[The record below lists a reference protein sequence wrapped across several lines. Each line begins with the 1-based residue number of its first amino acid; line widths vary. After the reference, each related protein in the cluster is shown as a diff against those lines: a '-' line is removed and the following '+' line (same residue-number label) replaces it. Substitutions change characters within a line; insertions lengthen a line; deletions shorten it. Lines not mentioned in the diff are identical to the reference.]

1 MRRMKLITAFFAL
14 SALAVTQP
22 LFAQQQ
28 AGGPGP
34 HIQNPVVVQ
43 FMIDGIDPN
52 TVRTAV
58 AAGATNIGSILKQG
72 VTVQTYYCASPAPR
86 LQLPDGSLPEGG
98 STAAIVALHT
108 GTHLFESPNIDDIF
122 SSARRAGIKSVMA
135 GGSPN
140 YVTFKTSP
148 INRPST
154 AGCSISRMTARV
166 CCICICSTSAIIGT
180 DRPTRPTRTPS
191 TCSIS

>member
-1 MRRMKLITAFFAL
+1 MRRMRIITAFFAL
-14 SALAVTQP
+14 AAMAITQP
-22 LFAQQQ
+22 LSAQQQ

-43 FMIDGIDPN
+43 FMIDGIYPN

-72 VTVQTYYCASPAPR
+72 VTVQTYYCATPAPR
-86 LQLPDGSLPEGG
+86 LELPDGSLPEGG

-108 GTHLFESPNIDDIF
+108 GTHLFESSDIDDIF
-122 SSARRAGIKSVMA
+122 LSARRAGIKSVFA

-140 YVTFKTSP
+140 YSIFKSDYLYYG
-148 INRPST
+148 N
-154 AGCSISRMTARV
+154 
-166 CCICICSTSAIIGT
+166 
-180 DRPTRPTRTPS
+180 
-191 TCSIS
+191 